1 MLQPG
6 AKVRHGL
13 GREQQRSIY
22 NTPCAFVFVS
32 LQTMKMWGR
41 VFFFFFFLLKTVR
54 DIAMEFQQTWQE
66 LFWSFWLGYFHG
78 KTC

>member
-1 MLQPG
+1 MLQLS

-13 GREQQRSIY
+13 GSEQQQSIY

-32 LQTMKMWGR
+32 LQMMKTWAG
-41 VFFFFFFLLKTVR
+41 FFFFLLKTVR
-54 DIAMEFQQTWQE
+54 DIAMEFRQTWQE

>member
-13 GREQQRSIY
+13 GSKQQQSIY

-32 LQTMKMWGR
+32 LQMMK
-41 VFFFFFFLLKTVR
+41 
-54 DIAMEFQQTWQE
+54 I
-66 LFWSFWLGYFHG
+66 FHDKKKG
-78 KTC
+78 AIKPQNDVEES